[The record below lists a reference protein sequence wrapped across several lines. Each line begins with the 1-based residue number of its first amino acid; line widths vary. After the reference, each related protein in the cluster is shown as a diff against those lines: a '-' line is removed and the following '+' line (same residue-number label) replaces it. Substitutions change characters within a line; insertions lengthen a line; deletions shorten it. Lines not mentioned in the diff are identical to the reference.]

1 MKKISLFVVASSA
14 ALMTACTD
22 YVSKIEDL
30 HEERSIVYEKKTFYS
45 GCTCQE
51 VNEGTFVEAYG
62 KNFFNTSSGLSTVTF
77 ALTGCSEM
85 PTSVYRK
92 SSNYDNLYVNSVGI
106 YNAGSWWIELDLTST
121 AKDATLPGS
130 IINYLDVYN
139 AEGAEDLVVCP
150 EVNFGY
156 KAPEADDQQTST
168 TTNTSTSA
176 STTQYGTFGTCAPN
190 TSSVL
195 QNEQVTWTFKLNN
208 SSGLKAADIA
218 KANISWNMPGGS
230 PSTYAGGAST
240 TARTKYAIAGSYAAT
255 ASVTAGGVTQRVTCS
270 SVTVRT
276 SSFVCGDL
284 WCGLTD
290 TQGQVYTGYEDIEET
305 SGYWYQYTDKDY
317 EGTSAFTYPADV
329 EANEYDNFYGPLVEA
344 YGGLKGSVTLGAGYD
359 YPFAGLAFNIKNE
372 RKEGVDISA
381 WGGICLVYQS
391 TVGLAIQLE
400 VEDDVNVTEYNN
412 YKVAVPKSA
421 TMTVADFPWAKF
433 KQELGWGKTVS
444 QGTVLADVATIKL
457 HFSGSAGT
465 SGDFLIQSLGRAG
478 TCN

>member
-62 KNFFNTSSGLSTVTF
+62 KNFFNTSSGLSSVTF

-156 KAPEADDQQTST
+156 KAPEAGDQQTST
-168 TTNTSTSA
+168 STS
-176 STTQYGTFGTCAPN
+176 SFGSCAPN
-190 TSSVL
+190 KSSVVPGEML
-195 QNEQVTWTFKLNN
+195 TWSFTYD
-208 SSGLKAADIA
+208 SSFSAMNRIYATI
-218 KANISWNMPGGS
+218 NWSMPGGS
-230 PSTYAGGAST
+230 TSESSSPYYALTSYNA
-240 TARTKYAIAGSYAAT
+240 AGSYTAT
-255 ASVTAGGVTQRVTCS
+255 ATVTFNGETQVIPCGSVKVNA
-270 SVTVRT
+270 T
-276 SSFVCGDL
+276 SSGPTSSASTNKGCGDL
-284 WCGLTD
+284 WCGPTD

-305 SGYWYQYTDKDY
+305 SGYWYEYKDWDNG
-317 EGTSAFTYPADV
+317 GTSHFIYPADV
-329 EANEYDNFYGPLVEA
+329 EENEYQNFFGPLIET
-344 YGGLKGSVTLGAGYD
+344 YGGLRGTVMLDDGYE
-359 YPFAGLAFNIKNE
+359 YPFAGLAFNIVSENE
-372 RKEGVDISA
+372 EGADISD
-381 WGGICLVYQS
+381 WGGICVVYES
-391 TVGLAIQLE
+391 TVGFLIELA
-400 VEDDVNVTEYNN
+400 VEDEARVTEYNN
-412 YKVAVPKSA
+412 YKTNVTKS
-421 TMTVADFPWAKF
+421 TIMTVADFPWAKF
-433 KQELGWGKTVS
+433 KQESGWGKTVA
-444 QGTVLADVATIKL
+444 QGTALASVSTIRLK
-457 HFSGSAGT
+457 FSGAAGT
-465 SGDFLIQSLGRAG
+465 SGDFLFQSLGRLG